1 MIAIVLGEGNAT
13 TRNSETMELLDYGYQ
28 NLKVNKLKSAN
39 DVLKKIKLDKADS
52 EIVEIIL
59 KNDLYVTENIGDNN
73 REYDFSINIDELKL
87 PVKKGDRVGEIV
99 VYYKNKKV
107 KTGELTVSKDIK
119 SLSFIQLYLNELFD
133 LISGEFL

>member
-1 MIAIVLGEGNAT
+1 MGEGNAT

>member
-1 MIAIVLGEGNAT
+1 MAATAKRNGLRLIAIVLGEGNAT

-59 KNDLYVTENIGDNN
+59 KNG
-73 REYDFSINIDELKL
+73 L
-87 PVKKGDRVGEIV
+87 P
-99 VYYKNKKV
+99 
-107 KTGELTVSKDIK
+107 
-119 SLSFIQLYLNELFD
+119 
-133 LISGEFL
+133 